1 MGQIATMTLDE
12 ARIRLRD
19 VGLGMDKTTLAD
31 GIEQGA
37 FPFGVCITTK
47 HDGRVFK
54 IFARLLEDWISERS
68 VEDSF
73 SKDSRIGFTRQNL

>member
-1 MGQIATMTLDE
+1 MGRIVTLTLDE

-19 VGLGMDKTTLAD
+19 AGLGMDKMTIAD

-47 HDGRVFK
+47 KDGRVFK
-54 IFARLLEDWISERS
+54 IFARMLEDWIAERS
-68 VEDSF
+68 NDYE
-73 SKDSRIGFTRQNL
+73 R